1 MNAATN
7 PPALPELS
15 REATELLAEAHSQQ
29 LMVRVVGSTGI
40 HLHCAPAAQ
49 AMEHAQR
56 SGKDIDLIV
65 RGGDRK
71 RLRELIE
78 RRGYL
83 IDRDLLVAMEG
94 TRYSFAHPASAIEL
108 DVFVDR
114 MEFCHTI
121 DLTRRFELHPQ
132 TIPVEDLL
140 LAKLQV
146 HDFTRNDL
154 LDAIVLLGTHPVLA
168 GAGGPE
174 EIDGSYIA
182 ALLARD
188 WGFHH
193 TVTANLTRVQETL
206 AAGQAPLE
214 AQLVE
219 AATARALVLARMIE
233 DAEKSRGWRLRARVG
248 ERMQWWEDVDE
259 RVATY

>member
-1 MNAATN
+1 VSGAG

-15 REATELLAEAHSQQ
+15 REASELLAEARNEQIT
-29 LMVRVVGSTGI
+29 VRVVGSTAI
-40 HLHCAPAAQ
+40 HLHCAPAAA
-49 AMEHAQR
+49 AMERAQR

-78 RRGYL
+78 RRGYE
-83 IDRDLLVAMEG
+83 IDRNLLVAMEG
-94 TRYSFAHPASAIEL
+94 ARFSFAHPSSAIEL

-121 DLTRRFELHPQ
+121 DLTRRFELHPH

-154 LDAIVLLGTHPVLA
+154 LDAIVLLGTHPVLL
-168 GAGGPE
+168 GPSEAE
-174 EIDGSYIA
+174 EIDAGYIA
-182 ALLARD
+182 RLLARD

-193 TVTANLTRVQETL
+193 TVTANLVLVEETL
-206 AAGQAPLE
+206 AAAKAPLE
-214 AQLVE
+214 PELS
-219 AATARALVLARMIE
+219 ATAAERARLLTQAIE
-233 DAEKSRGWRLRARVG
+233 NAEKSRGWRLRARIG

-259 RVATY
+259 RVNTY